1 VYGDNQERVRP
12 IDLKKAETIFLMIEI
27 RGGIYD
33 QIFPLVK
40 RRERESDL
48 NTTQSQQSRA

>member
-12 IDLKKAETIFLMIEI
+12 IDLKKAETIFLVIEI
-27 RGGIYD
+27 RGGIYN

-40 RRERESDL
+40 RRE
-48 NTTQSQQSRA
+48 